1 MTNTMMTRRGVLGAG
16 AAAAATVAMP
26 RGARAATVL
35 RYGNAG
41 GPQTVSNTFNAAL
54 SEMISQKTGGE
65 LSFEIFA
72 GTLGG
77 EKDLIESMALGSLDV
92 YNGAYT
98 GTDQFDVMYSPYFFA
113 DGPQAKAVLKTEIGA
128 KASAVLEE
136 RYQARLLGV
145 GRLGG
150 YNLMLKE
157 PIESLADL
165 KGRKIRAPQIKGCI
179 EALTFFE
186 AAATPLPF
194 NEVYLALQSGIVDGV
209 LTALNPAVQ
218 FKFHEVCK
226 HVVVPDFGLA
236 LDKEAISLA
245 AWNALSPEHQ
255 EILQSSFDELEETA
269 YYEVGLASKPKDL
282 EAWASINGPEGLLE
296 LDASGLATQIAPL
309 NERLANEAFG
319 EGAWALIQET
329 TA

>member
-1 MTNTMMTRRGVLGAG
+1 MTNTMMSRRGVLGAG
-16 AAAAATVAMP
+16 AAAAATLAMP
-26 RGARAATVL
+26 RGARAATML

-54 SEMISQKTGGE
+54 SDMISEKTGGE

-98 GTDQFDVMYSPYFFA
+98 GTEQFDVMYSPYFFN
-113 DGPQAKAVLKTEIGA
+113 DGPHAKAVLKTDIGA
-128 KASAVLEE
+128 RASAVLED

-165 KGRKIRAPQIKGCI
+165 KGRKIRSPQIKGCI
-179 EALTFFE
+179 EALNFFE

-236 LDKEAISLA
+236 LDKQVISLS
-245 AWNALSPEHQ
+245 AWNALSAEHQ
-255 EILQSSFDELEETA
+255 DVLQGSFDELEESA

-282 EAWASINGPEGLLE
+282 DAWAEINGAEGLLD
-296 LDASGLATQIAPL
+296 LDASGLASQIAPL

-319 EGAWALIQET
+319 DGAWAMIQET
-329 TA
+329 MA

>member
-1 MTNTMMTRRGVLGAG
+1 MKNTMMTRRGVLGAG
-16 AAAAATVAMP
+16 AAATAIFAMP
-26 RGARAATVL
+26 RATRAATML

-54 SEMISQKTGGE
+54 SDMISQKTGGE

-98 GTDQFDVMYSPYFFA
+98 GIDQFDVMYSPYFFN
-113 DGPQAKAVLKTEIGA
+113 DGPHAKAVLKTEIGA

-194 NEVYLALQSGIVDGV
+194 NEVYLALQTGIVDGV

-226 HVVVPDFGLA
+226 YVVVPDFGLA
-236 LDKEAISLA
+236 LDKEVISLA

-255 EILQSSFDELEETA
+255 AILQSSFDELEETA
-269 YYEVGLASKPKDL
+269 YYQVGLASKPKDL
-282 EAWASINGPEGLLE
+282 EAWASINGAEGLLE
-296 LDASGLATQIAPL
+296 LDASGLSSQIAPL

-319 EGAWALIQET
+319 EGAWSMIKET
-329 TA
+329 SA

>member
-1 MTNTMMTRRGVLGAG
+1 MPINLTRRSVLASG
-16 AAAAATVAMP
+16 AAAGAMMALPRMAQAATI
-26 RGARAATVL
+26 L

-54 SEMISQKTGGE
+54 SKAISEKTGGE

-98 GTDQFDVMYSPYFFA
+98 GTNEFDIMYSPYFFKSA
-113 DGPQAKAVLKTEIGA
+113 EQAKAVMGTAIGE
-128 KASAVLEE
+128 KASEALEG
-136 RYQARLLGV
+136 RYDSRLLGV
-145 GRLGG
+145 GRLGS

-157 PIESLADL
+157 PIESLDELA
-165 KGRKIRAPQIKGCI
+165 GRKIRAPQIKGCI
-179 EALTFFE
+179 EALSFFD
-186 AAATPLPF
+186 AAPTPIPF

-218 FKFHEVCK
+218 FKFYEVCK

-236 LDKEAISLA
+236 LDKEVISLA
-245 AWNALSPEHQ
+245 AWDSLTAEQQ
-255 EILQSSFDELEETA
+255 EILQTTFDELEETD
-269 YYEVGLASKPKDL
+269 YYEVGLAAKPKDFATW
-282 EAWASINGPEGLLE
+282 EESNGPDALLE
-296 LDASGLATQIAPL
+296 LDASGLAEQMAPV
-309 NERLANEAFG
+309 NEKLANETFG
-319 EGAWALIQET
+319 DGAWALIQET
-329 TA
+329 EA